1 MKDVLTRFTRSLA
14 LISSLVALAG
24 LCLFF
29 LLPRFTSPALPWLV
43 LLFIFTTY
51 ILFNILLKASEK
63 KFNLFANY
71 FMIASMLKIFLLILV
86 ISTYAFLYREDAIR
100 FTVSL
105 FVLYLI
111 YTVFEVRW
119 LLKISRM
126 K

>member
-71 FMIASMLKIFLLILV
+71 FMVASMLKIFLLILV

>member
-51 ILFNILLKASEK
+51 ILFYILLKASEK

-71 FMIASMLKIFLLILV
+71 FMVASMLKIFLLILV
-86 ISTYAFLYREDAIR
+86 ISAYAFLYREDAIR